1 MKTEWADA
9 LSRLTDGEP
18 ADAGLVADAL
28 ESLEMR
34 QLLVD
39 YVRLRTAVR
48 EDRADPSAAFYTR
61 MRGTFGAR
69 RPQSVAR
76 LTSFPVAA
84 AFVLA
89 VLLTGLGVES
99 WRHWREDTPPRPARV
114 LRFDASEWTAAV
126 RSGS

>member
-1 MKTEWADA
+1 MNTEWADA

-18 ADAGLVADAL
+18 ADAELVAGAL
-28 ESLEMR
+28 ESPEMR

-48 EDRADPSAAFYTR
+48 GDGPDPSAAFYAR
-61 MRGTFGAR
+61 MRGALEPR
-69 RPQSVAR
+69 RPHSLAR
-76 LTSFPVAA
+76 PTSFRVAA
-84 AFVLA
+84 AFALA
-89 VLLTGLGVES
+89 VLLTGLGVEG

-114 LRFDASEWTAAV
+114 LRFDASEWAAAV